1 MSWTGTGPTSA
12 LWSGNIRTQPITI
25 TSNFEFLNVKFLS
38 TTLTTASTINAINV
52 NSSDVNTNTLSTFQV
67 HLSSNTVLTGANA
80 SLYIN
85 GILVTD
91 ASNASNVSQWADFP
105 AIANINA
112 NNKNI
117 VNLTSLFGSN
127 IFASNIYNSRSFF
140 GSNINTSTLNV
151 RGQFTG
157 SNITASNITIRN
169 TVSAS
174 NGNFTNTSANDA
186 IFVNTTSIFTNT
198 TLFASV
204 NGTITTLSNTN
215 FTSRTA
221 NISNFFGKLIRGENL
236 FVSSITTLNNISGA
250 SLDVGS
256 ITTDTDIYG
265 SNLFVS
271 TIITDGLVGGAIRIG
286 KTLLPVLPWNQG
298 TLYGTSDVI
307 SYSNIAGNF
316 IYIATAPS
324 RAQPPTSN
332 IVNWQSGS
340 NYYVGNYGF
349 VEGVGSY
356 RCIQNVFGSTTSP
369 NADDANWTAFTGDR
383 TPTMWEVGASPEE
396 TFIGSITGDGF
407 SFITVGTGN
416 FNTLNAPTI
425 VSSNSIHSNIYSYNI
440 YNSNVIDTASLI
452 TNTTNTFGETAT
464 GILNVINNTTLNTLT
479 TSGAVNFNN
488 TANTNN
494 AFYVNGGMYLNSD
507 IDANTEANI
516 VIGLPPKYLHDIN
529 NIRNITVEKITVIGG
544 STNNTVIG
552 IPVAPFRNNSIVE
565 IGVTEFSPAQVSI
578 YGFNPTGDTTALD
591 VYGEMNVN
599 VGSFNSYYVANFYPV
614 NIEANAINVY
624 GISFLNGGVV
634 ITGLLE
640 ATGAITVTGLAQ
652 LTGDLN
658 VLGLTTLTGETNIL
672 GGLTVQAGIGVVG
685 AMFFGEGDFVIGD
698 SGGSAFLN
706 NYNVYIYYNG
716 LNIKNI
722 TVNGT
727 GDFRQSVSIL
737 GNLTAPTFITSNIT
751 ASNIAVRTITT
762 SNITASN
769 IAVRTIT
776 TSNITASNITVPTI
790 TATNI
795 ITSNLTATNINF
807 SNITT
812 FTTTNINTSN
822 LTVDTS
828 AIINTQLYLRQNDT
842 LNYAPT
848 LIFENTNTAK
858 SATIELTPE
867 GSLNFNSDDINING
881 NSNLALSANSNVYIA
896 SPNPIQVYSQINLK
910 EYPAVN
916 PNPTE
921 ITFENEDATKSA
933 SIAFNST
940 SNLLTIQSSN
950 LDIGATT
957 VNIVGTSNVF
967 MKGISSIVLE
977 SDDIILNG
985 LSNVGVLSEFG
996 NVLLASVIQTGIS
1009 GGFVNIQSSC
1019 NIDIGASGNIF
1030 AQCDGELT
1038 LNSFSN
1044 TLITATGTI
1053 GIGAQGDAQLVSGTG
1068 RLILAS
1074 GGSNNVEINA
1084 IGTGSIIANTFGT
1097 GGILL
1102 YNGSN
1107 NGISINNTSVNFGCD
1122 GDINLTASN
1131 TINLSSTGDTTIIGN
1146 DIGIIAQ
1153 DSLVLSGVT
1162 NVTIEAGQVDFI
1174 DSSNIN
1180 FNNTTLSNIGTLYAS
1195 NATIASISTLRLSTG
1210 TLFADSISSI
1220 NFQASNIQASNIFTS
1235 TLRATNTMTASTIA
1249 IDRIVGFNS
1258 ATNIYTNN
1266 LFPLSAGA
1274 QVGYGPTLA
1283 GGGYYNFGFHRSTF
1297 TTNIN
1302 PATDGATTT
1311 NNIKVT
1317 GHLST
1322 VSLGVSSINFKPYP
1336 FISTLNNSVITTTAT
1351 TTSGTPGLTRLQS
1364 NTLRFPF
1371 PGTYKVFQEYAIS
1384 KGSGG
1389 GIHGSLIYA
1398 SNGATA
1404 TTVANATNWVAQGMS
1419 SCPFQDTAGVS
1430 TFTTAVTTILANS
1443 ANLTRDLYYYD
1454 SGSGNYTASFYINPP
1469 TITYIPSVGI
1479 APEV

>member
-1 MSWTGTGPTSA
+1 MSWTGGIPTGA
-12 LWSGNIRTQPITI
+12 LWYGNLRTQPITI
-25 TSNFEFLNVKFLS
+25 ISNYEYLNVKFLS

-52 NSSDVNTNTLSTFQV
+52 NSFDMNTITFSTNQI
-67 HLSSNTVLTGANA
+67 HLSSNTILTGANA

-91 ASNASNVSQWADFP
+91 ASNASNTSQWADFP
-105 AIANINA
+105 AINTINA
-112 NNKNI
+112 NNKNLT
-117 VNLTSLFGSN
+117 NLNTLFGN
-127 IFASNIYNSRSFF
+127 IINASNIYNNQTFW
-140 GSNINTSTLNV
+140 GSNINVSTINL
-151 RGQFTG
+151 RGLLTG
-157 SNITASNITIRN
+157 SNITCSNITVRN
-169 TVSAS
+169 TVSAA
-174 NGNFTNTSANDA
+174 NGNFTTTTANDA
-186 IFVNTTSIFTNT
+186 VFVNTTSIFTNT
-198 TLFASV
+198 TLLASV

-215 FTSRTA
+215 LKSRTA
-221 NISNFFGKLIRGENL
+221 NISNFYGKLMYGENL
-236 FVSSITTLNNISGA
+236 FLSSIIALSNIYGA
-250 SLDVGS
+250 TIEGETLDVAR
-256 ITTDTDIYG
+256 IITDTDIYG

-271 TIITDGLVGGAIRIG
+271 TIITEGIVA
-286 KTLLPVLPWNQG
+286 
-298 TLYGTSDVI
+298 
-307 SYSNIAGNF
+307 SNI
-316 IYIATAPS
+316 
-324 RAQPPTSN
+324 Q
-332 IVNWQSGS
+332 
-340 NYYVGNYGF
+340 
-349 VEGVGSY
+349 
-356 RCIQNVFGSTTSP
+356 
-369 NADDANWTAFTGDR
+369 
-383 TPTMWEVGASPEE
+383 
-396 TFIGSITGDGF
+396 IGSITGDGF

-416 FNTLNAPTI
+416 FNTLNASNI

-440 YNSNVIDTASLI
+440 YNSNAISTDTL
-452 TNTTNTFGETAT
+452 TTTGLAT
-464 GILNVINNTTLNTLT
+464 LSATTVTNNTTTGSLNVTNDSQLNTLT
-479 TSGAVNFNN
+479 TNGTY
-488 TANTNN
+488 TANGDINLGEYGGNN
-494 AFYVNGGMYLNSD
+494 MDINGRTYSYLSIDGTQTQWFNS
-507 IDANTEANI
+507 
-516 VIGLPPKYLHDIN
+516 IN
-529 NIRNITVEKITVIGG
+529 NILNLTTNELNVIGCATG
-544 STNNTVIG
+544 NYFF
-552 IPVAPFRNNSIVE
+552 PLRNNSIVN
-565 IGVTEFSPAQVSI
+565 IGQTEFSPGIVTI
-578 YGFNPTGDTTALD
+578 YGLNLEDTYALTVYGSTYLGGFLTVLGDSTINGLFTVNGVSDLNGDTTVLGFLDCLGTLD
-591 VYGEMNVN
+591 V
-599 VGSFNSYYVANFYPV
+599 A
-614 NIEANAINVY
+614 
-624 GISFLNGGVV
+624 
-634 ITGLLE
+634 
-640 ATGAITVTGLAQ
+640 
-652 LTGDLN
+652 
-658 VLGLTTLTGETNIL
+658 GLTTFTGAVNTAGLVTIQGVMNVTGTFTSQTGMGIIGATTFQL
-672 GGLTVQAGIGVVG
+672 GDIIIG
-685 AMFFGEGDFVIGD
+685 
-698 SGGSAFLN
+698 SSPGGGVTN

-716 LNIKNI
+716 LDIQNI

-737 GNLTAPTFITSNIT
+737 GNLTARNFVTSNIT
-751 ASNIAVRTITT
+751 ASNITVRTITT
-762 SNITASN
+762 SNI
-769 IAVRTIT
+769 I
-776 TSNITASNITVPTI
+776 ASNITVPTI

-812 FTTTNINTSN
+812 FTTTNLNTSN
-822 LTVDTS
+822 LTVNTS
-828 AIINTQLYLRQNDT
+828 ANINTQLYLRQNDT
-842 LNYAPT
+842 LSYDPT

-858 SATIELTPE
+858 SATIELTSQ
-867 GSLNFNSDDINING
+867 GSLNFNSDDISIIA
-881 NSNLALSANSNVYIA
+881 NSNLLLGTNSNVFIV
-896 SPNPIQVYSQINLK
+896 SPNPIRVYSQIRLS
-910 EYPAVN
+910 EYPALN
-916 PNPTE
+916 SNPTQL
-921 ITFENEDATKSA
+921 IFTNESNTKSA
-933 SIAFNST
+933 SIAFDST

-957 VNIVGTSNVF
+957 VNIVGTSNIYMNGV
-967 MKGISSIVLE
+967 SSIVLR
-977 SDDIILNG
+977 SDDTIING
-985 LSNVGVLSEFG
+985 LSNVGILSEFG
-996 NVLLASVIQTGIS
+996 NAFITGVVQTVV
-1009 GGFVNIQSSC
+1009 GGGVVNIQSVG
-1019 NIDIGASGNIF
+1019 NIDIGAGGNIF
-1030 AQCDGELT
+1030 SQCDGELT
-1038 LNSFSN
+1038 LNSLSN

-1053 GIGAQGDAQLVSGTG
+1053 AVGAQGDAQFVSVGG
-1068 RLILAS
+1068 RCIIAS
-1074 GGSNNVEINA
+1074 GGSQNVEINA
-1084 IGTGSIIANTFGT
+1084 VGTGSIIANTFGT

-1107 NGISINNTSVNFGCD
+1107 NGIAINNTAVSLGSD

-1131 TINLSSTGDTTIIGN
+1131 TINLSSTGNTSIIGN
-1146 DIGIIAQ
+1146 DVGIIAQ

-1258 ATNIYTNN
+1258 ATNIFTNN

-1302 PATDGATTT
+1302 PATDGSTTA
-1311 NNIKVT
+1311 NNIKVA

-1322 VSLGVSSINFKPYP
+1322 TSLGVSTINFKPYP

-1454 SGSGNYTASFYINPP
+1454 SGSGNYTASFYITPP
-1469 TITYIPSVGI
+1469 QITYIPSPGI
-1479 APEV
+1479 LPDI

>member
-1 MSWTGTGPTSA
+1 MSWNGGIQSPA
-12 LWSGNIRTQPITI
+12 LWYGNAKNQPITI
-25 TSNFEFLNVKFLS
+25 TSNFEYLNVTFLS
-38 TTLTTASTINAINV
+38 TTLTTASTINSINV
-52 NSSDVNTNTLSTFQV
+52 NSSDVNTNTLSTFQI
-67 HLSSNTVLTGANA
+67 HLSSNTILTGGNG

-105 AIANINA
+105 AINTINA

-117 VNLTSLFGSN
+117 VNLNTLLTSN
-127 IFASNIYNSRSFF
+127 INVSTIYNNRNFW

-151 RGQFTG
+151 RGLLTG
-157 SNITASNITIRN
+157 SNITCSNITVRN

-174 NGNFTNTSANDA
+174 NGNFTTTTANDA

-198 TLFASV
+198 TLLASV

-215 FTSRTA
+215 FRSRTA

-256 ITTDTDIYG
+256 IITDTDIYG

-271 TIITDGLVGGAIRIG
+271 TIVTEGLVAGAIRIG
-286 KTLLPVLPWNQG
+286 RTLLPVLPWNQA
-298 TLYGTSDVI
+298 TLYGTNDVI
-307 SYSNIAGNF
+307 SYSNFAGNL
-316 IYIATAPS
+316 IYSATSPS

-332 IVNWQSGS
+332 IVNWESGS
-340 NYYVGNYGF
+340 NYYEGNYSF

-369 NADDANWTAFTGDR
+369 NGDFDNWTAYSGDR
-383 TPTMWEVGASPEE
+383 TPTMWSVGASPEE

-416 FNTLNAPTI
+416 FNTLNATNI
-425 VSSNSIHSNIYSYNI
+425 MSSNSIHSNIYSYNI
-440 YNSNVIDTASLI
+440 YNSNVIDTSTLEANTISASD
-452 TNTTNTFGETAT
+452 TTT
-464 GILNVINNTTLNTLT
+464 GTLNVQNDSQLNTLT
-479 TSGAVNFNN
+479 TSGTLTSSGAL
-488 TANTNN
+488 N
-494 AFYVNGGMYLNSD
+494 ANGGINANGINMLGNSD
-507 IDANTEANI
+507 INGRIYQYPSIDGTQTQFFNS
-516 VIGLPPKYLHDIN
+516 LN
-529 NIRNITVEKITVIGG
+529 NILDITTNSLTVLGCATG
-544 STNNTVIG
+544 NLFF
-552 IPVAPFRNNSIVE
+552 PLRNNSVVN
-565 IGVTEFSPAQVSI
+565 IGETEFSPGIVNI
-578 YGFNPTGDTTALD
+578 YGLNLFEGTNALNVYGSAYITGFFNVLGDTTINALLTVNGITDLNGDTTVLGFLDCLGTLD
-591 VYGEMNVN
+591 VAGLTTFTGAVNTAGLVTIQGEMNVT
-599 VGSFNSYYVANFYPV
+599 GSFTSQTGM
-614 NIEANAINVY
+614 
-624 GISFLNGGVV
+624 GI
-634 ITGLLE
+634 
-640 ATGAITVTGLAQ
+640 
-652 LTGDLN
+652 
-658 VLGLTTLTGETNIL
+658 
-672 GGLTVQAGIGVVG
+672 VG
-685 AMFFGEGDFVIGD
+685 ATSFSGGDFFIG
-698 SGGSAFLN
+698 SSPAGGIAN
-706 NYNVYIYYNG
+706 NFNVYIYYNG
-716 LNIKNI
+716 LDVENI

-737 GNLTAPTFITSNIT
+737 GNLTARNFVTSNIT

-762 SNITASN
+762 SNI
-769 IAVRTIT
+769 I
-776 TSNITASNITVPTI
+776 ASNITVPTI

-828 AIINTQLYLRQNDT
+828 AIINTILYLRQNDT
-842 LNYAPT
+842 LSYAPT

-867 GSLNFNSDDINING
+867 GSLNFNSDDINISG

-896 SPNPIQVYSQINLK
+896 SPNPIQVYSQIRLR
-910 EYPAVN
+910 EYPALN
-916 PNPTE
+916 SNPTQL
-921 ITFENEDATKSA
+921 IFTNESNTKSA
-933 SIAFNST
+933 SIAFDST

-977 SDDIILNG
+977 SDDTIING
-985 LSNVGVLSEFG
+985 LSNVGLLSQFG
-996 NVLLASVIQTGIS
+996 NVVLAGEIQTAIG
-1009 GGFVNIQSSC
+1009 GGFVNIQSSG
-1019 NIDIGASGNIF
+1019 NIDIGANGNIF

-1053 GIGAQGDAQLVSGTG
+1053 GIGAQGDAQLVSATG

-1131 TINLSSTGDTTIIGN
+1131 TINLSSTGNTSIIGN
-1146 DIGIIAQ
+1146 DVGIIAQ

-1210 TLFADSISSI
+1210 TLFANSISSI

-1249 IDRIVGFNS
+1249 IDRIVGNAS
-1258 ATNIYTNN
+1258 ATNIFTQN
-1266 LFPLSAGA
+1266 LFPIGAGA
-1274 QVGYGPTLA
+1274 QIGYGPTLA

-1302 PATDGATTT
+1302 PATDGSTTA

-1322 VSLGVSSINFKPYP
+1322 ISLGVSSINFKPYP
-1336 FISTLNNSVITTTAT
+1336 FISTLNNSIITTTAT

-1404 TTVANATNWVAQGMS
+1404 TTVANATNWVAQGMA

-1469 TITYIPSVGI
+1469 QITYLPSPGI
-1479 APEV
+1479 TPDL